1 MVLRVCIR
9 QALGED
15 WHLWVD
21 DVEMSLTYMDYTEPR
36 AYAKV
41 ELEPGKH
48 SIRLEKDSA
57 YRSGKSAARC
67 FLYGIMEAVSGGGTD
82 VAAAWQGVKS
92 IRACY
97 TVFVDEMEGD
107 FVYSFYKTTLEACSV
122 AYEVLSETV
131 SETRQN
137 KIRFWLAWKLPI
149 MLLCAIV
156 FLPLWGLSIGM
167 MVTDFDFP
175 GLCLFLILTF
185 IICVFIWA
193 FFIYKPNRKK

>member
-1 MVLRVCIR
+1 MILRVCIR

-21 DVEMSLTYMDYTEPR
+21 DVEMSLTYMNYTEPR

-41 ELEPGKH
+41 ELDSGKH

-57 YRSGKSAARC
+57 YRSGGAAFRSS
-67 FLYGIMEAVSGGGTD
+67 LYAIMEALSGGGAD
-82 VAAAWQGVKS
+82 VEAAWQGVKS

-97 TVFVDEMEGD
+97 TVIVDGKDGD
-107 FVYSFYKTTLEACSV
+107 FVYSFGKTALESCSV
-122 AYEVLSETV
+122 SYEILSETA
-131 SETRQN
+131 SETHRN
-137 KIRFWLAWKLPI
+137 KIRFWLIWKLPI

-167 MVTDFDFP
+167 MLADFEFAS
-175 GLCLFLILTF
+175 LSLFLISTA
-185 IICVFIWA
+185 IIVALIWG